1 MRSGYIDDEAE
12 RFSRSGILVG
22 VLTIGLGLAVLY
34 NLAWVQAD
42 TPGPRLGGVLEPG
55 VIQIDANNQTA
66 KREPVIKSP
75 TTKTHVE
82 VKGSALPKPPAVKAD
97 PLVAAIER
105 ELIAAG
111 NLNGPATGIP
121 GQRVRDAI
129 AAWQQRNGGPVTG
142 AADQELLERLIYAR
156 QIREAM
162 QFIPEMAE
170 PETTP
175 APAPMQA
182 ASGDDPDMRIVQT
195 GLAELGYRPGPIN
208 GSMSDQTSA
217 AIRAFE
223 KDRGM
228 QPTGMVSA
236 RLLTELRKM
245 AGDTQLAPL
254 Q

>member
-1 MRSGYIDDEAE
+1 MRNGYIDDEAE
-12 RFSRSGILVG
+12 RFSRSGVLVC

-34 NLAWVQAD
+34 NLAWVQAN
-42 TPGPRLGGVLEPG
+42 PSGPRLGGVLEPG
-55 VIQIDANNQTA
+55 VIEIDARKQTA
-66 KREPVIKSP
+66 TQLP
-75 TTKTHVE
+75 TTKADVQ
-82 VKGSALPKPPAVKAD
+82 VQGSVMPKPPAVKAD

-121 GQRVRDAI
+121 GQRLRDAI
-129 AAWQQRNGGPVTG
+129 AAWQHRNGAVVTG
-142 AADQELLERLIYAR
+142 AANQELLERLIYAR

-162 QFIPEMAE
+162 EFTPDMAE
-170 PETTP
+170 PATP
-175 APAPMQA
+175 QLTAAPSPVPSA
-182 ASGDDPDMRIVQT
+182 GDDQEMRIVQT

-208 GSMSDQTSA
+208 GSMTAQTEA

-228 QPTGMVSA
+228 KPTGMISA
-236 RLLTELRKM
+236 GLLAELRKM
-245 AGDTQLAPL
+245 AGDTALAPL

>member
-1 MRSGYIDDEAE
+1 MRNGYIDDEAE
-12 RFSRSGILVG
+12 RFSRPG
-22 VLTIGLGLAVLY
+22 VLVCMLAIGFSLAVLY
-34 NLAWVQAD
+34 NLVWVQAD
-42 TPGPRLGGVLEPG
+42 TPGPRLGGAPEPG
-55 VIQIDANNQTA
+55 VIEIDASQQNA
-66 KREPVIKSP
+66 KPAP
-75 TTKTHVE
+75 TTKTHVQ
-82 VKGSALPKPPAVKAD
+82 VKGSDLPKAPAVKAD

-121 GQRVRDAI
+121 GQRLRDAI
-129 AAWQQRNGGPVTG
+129 AAWQHRNGAVVTG
-142 AADQELLERLIYAR
+142 AANQELLERLIYAR

-162 QFIPEMAE
+162 EFTPDMAE
-170 PETTP
+170 PETAPP
-175 APAPMQA
+175 AAVQA
-182 ASGDDPDMRIVQT
+182 EPGDDLDMRVVQT

-208 GSMSDQTSA
+208 GAMTAQTEA

-228 QPTGMVSA
+228 KPTGKIST
-236 RLLTELRKM
+236 RLLAELRKM